1 MQWHK
6 LDDLKSLFV
15 LEILLPFHK
24 QTLTVLKHCKSLGKR
39 DSIKYIMK
47 LIKFSTIISMNT
59 QYMLMMIKRFLSQFS
74 FIYFKAMNSLHTE

>member
-6 LDDLKSLFV
+6 LDDLKSVFV
-15 LEILLPFHK
+15 LDILLPFPK

-59 QYMLMMIKRFLSQFS
+59 QYMLMMIKRFYLSFHS
-74 FIYFKAMNSLHTE
+74 FILKQ